1 MANRKFNWGIIGP
14 GRIAHQFADGLSVI
28 EDAALYAVASSR
40 LERAK
45 SFAEQHAG
53 EKTYDSYEALVN
65 DPQVDAI
72 YIATPHRFHFD
83 NALLCLKAG
92 KPVLC
97 EKPLTVN
104 AAEAQQLIETARA
117 NNVFLMEA
125 LWTRYL
131 PIYQQIR
138 QWLEA
143 KAIGDLRLLASTFGI
158 NVPKEPDERWLNPEL
173 AGGTLLDM
181 GVYPI
186 AVSQWVMGQMPQSF
200 SATAYL
206 GKTGVDELTAATLKY
221 ENGVISQFSSNFI
234 SDNANDFFIYGSTG
248 HIRIHA
254 NYWAATQ
261 ATLVAQSTPGA
272 DEQTLTVSK
281 PFRGG
286 GFEYQI
292 EEAMRCICARLLESP
307 GMSHAHTLAN
317 MELMDKIRAEIGL
330 KYPFEK

>member
-1 MANRKFNWGIIGP
+1 MTNRRFKWGVIGP
-14 GRIAHQFADGLSVI
+14 GRIAHQFAAGLKVV
-28 EDAALYAVASSR
+28 EDAALYAVASSS
-40 LERAK
+40 LERAQA
-45 SFAEQHAG
+45 FAGQYAG
-53 EKTYDSYEALVN
+53 EKTYASYEALVN

-72 YIATPHRFHFD
+72 YIATPHRFHFA

-104 AAEAQQLIETARA
+104 ASEARQLIETARA

-131 PIYQQIR
+131 PVYQQVR

-143 KAIGDLRLLASTFGI
+143 EAIGDLRLLTSTFGI
-158 NVPKEPDERWLNPEL
+158 NVPQDQEERWLNPEL

-200 SATAYL
+200 SAQAYL
-206 GKTGVDELTAATLKY
+206 GKTGVDELTAALLKY
-221 ENGVISQFSSNFI
+221 ENGVIAQFNSNFI
-234 SDNANDFFIYGSTG
+234 TDGVNDFLIYGATG

-254 NYWAATQ
+254 NYWSATQ
-261 ATLVAQSTPGA
+261 ATLVTNNQS
-272 DEQTLTVSK
+272 LTVSK
-281 PFRGG
+281 PFRGS

-292 EEAMRCICARLLESP
+292 EEAMRCVRAGLRESP
-307 GMSHAHTLAN
+307 GMSHAHTRAN

>member
-1 MANRKFNWGIIGP
+1 MTNRRFNWGIIGP
-14 GRIAHQFADGLSVI
+14 GRIAHQFASGLRVI
-28 EDAALYAVASSR
+28 EEAALYAVASSSV
-40 LERAK
+40 ERAQA
-45 SFAEQHAG
+45 FAEQYAS
-53 EKTYDSYEALVN
+53 EKTYTSYEDLVN

-83 NALLCLKAG
+83 NALHCLKAG

-104 AAEAQQLIETARA
+104 AAEARQLIEVSRA

-143 KAIGDLRLLASTFGI
+143 RAIGDLRLLVSTFGI
-158 NVPKEPDERWLNPEL
+158 TVPQDQADRWLNPEL

-200 SATAYL
+200 SAQAYL
-206 GKTGVDELTAATLKY
+206 GRTGVDELTAGLLMY
-221 ENGVISQFSSNFI
+221 ENGVISQFNSSFI
-234 SDNANDFFIYGSTG
+234 TDGVNEFVIYGSTG

-261 ATLVAQSTPGA
+261 ATLVANGQS
-272 DEQTLTVSK
+272 LTISK
-281 PFRGG
+281 PFRGS
-286 GFEYQI
+286 GFEYQT
-292 EEAMRCICARLLESP
+292 EEAMRCIRAGLLESP
-307 GMSHAHTLAN
+307 GMSQTHTLAN
-317 MELMDKIRAEIGL
+317 MELMDRIRAEIRL
-330 KYPFEK
+330 KYPFEQ

>member
-1 MANRKFNWGIIGP
+1 MTNRRFNWGIIGP
-14 GRIAHQFADGLSVI
+14 GRIAHQFADGLKVI
-28 EDAALYAVASSR
+28 EDAALYAVASSNI
-40 LERAK
+40 ERAQA
-45 SFAEQHAG
+45 FAEQYG
-53 EKTYDSYEALVN
+53 GGVTYDSYQALVN

-72 YIATPHRFHFD
+72 YIATPHRFHVA
-83 NALLCLKAG
+83 NARLCLKAG

-117 NNVFLMEA
+117 NKVFLMEA

-131 PIYQQIR
+131 PIYQQVR

-143 KAIGDLRLLASTFGI
+143 GAIGDLRLLVSNFGI
-158 NVPKEPDERWLNPEL
+158 NVPKDQGDRWLNPEL

-186 AVSQWVMGQMPQSF
+186 AVSQWVMGQMPQAF
-200 SATAYL
+200 SAQAYL
-206 GKTGVDELTAATLKY
+206 GSTGVDELTTVLLKY
-221 ENGVISQFSSNFI
+221 ANGVISQFNSSFI
-234 SDNANDFFIYGSTG
+234 TDGVNDFLIYGSTG

-261 ATLVAQSTPGA
+261 ATLVTG
-272 DEQTLTVSK
+272 EQALTVSR

-286 GFEYQI
+286 GFEYQT
-292 EEAMRCICARLLESP
+292 EEAMRCIRAGLLESP

-317 MELMDKIRAEIGL
+317 MQLMDSIRAEIGL
-330 KYPFEK
+330 SYPFEK

>member
-1 MANRKFNWGIIGP
+1 MTNRRFNWGIIGP
-14 GRIAHQFADGLSVI
+14 GRIAHQFADGLKVI
-28 EDAALYAVASSR
+28 EDAALYAVASSHR
-40 LERAK
+40 ERAK
-45 SFAEQHAG
+45 SFAEQYGG

-92 KPVLC
+92 KSVLC

-117 NNVFLMEA
+117 SKVFLMEA

-131 PIYQQIR
+131 PIYQQVR
-138 QWLEA
+138 QWLES
-143 KAIGDLRLLASTFGI
+143 KAIGDLRLLVSTFGI
-158 NVPKEPDERWLNPEL
+158 NVPQDPGDRWLNPEL

-186 AVSQWVMGQMPQSF
+186 AVSQWVMGQMPQSV
-200 SATAYL
+200 SAQAYL
-206 GKTGVDELTAATLKY
+206 GSTGVDELTTALLKY
-221 ENGVISQFSSNFI
+221 KTGVISQFNCNFI
-234 SDNANDFFIYGSTG
+234 TDGVNDFLIYGSTG

-261 ATLVAQSTPGA
+261 ATLVANDQA
-272 DEQTLTVSK
+272 LTVSR

-286 GFEYQI
+286 GFEYQT
-292 EEAMRCICARLLESP
+292 EEAMRCIRAGLLESP

-317 MELMDKIRAEIGL
+317 MQLMDSIRAELGL
-330 KYPFEK
+330 RYPFEK